1 MEELTVVHGSFSDMY
16 IPAGI
21 TPERMFRD
29 GKCFSRKLYEENS
42 EFGHITNTKYRI
54 YNQLL

>member
-21 TPERMFRD
+21 TPKGCSAMENAFPE
-29 GKCFSRKLYEENS
+29 KLYEGNS
-42 EFGHITNTKYRI
+42 EIGHITNTKYRI